1 MLILLRGKRLPLET
15 VKSFGCLWYALAM
28 VTMTDI
34 ARDLKVSVVTVSKVL
49 RNDGK
54 ISPATRKRVLRR
66 AKELNYQ
73 MNWVARSLVTRRT
86 YTIGLL
92 LPNFTHPFFAEI
104 AKSVAETI
112 RPHGYHVIIS
122 YFEEDPELEARETD
136 TLLARQ
142 VDGLIIASAQSPN
155 RVEVFERIQQRK
167 VPYVLIDRP
176 VAGVNAS
183 FVGVNNEVVGRL
195 ATEHLITQGCR
206 RIAHLHGPGTGIAI
220 GRLEGY
226 RQALAKHG
234 RPAPASYIV
243 DGGYGDDTG
252 YEAMRQL
259 LRRHP
264 IPDGVFCYNDPVAI
278 GAIKAIRESGLD
290 VPRDIAVAGAG
301 NVHYSDLLA
310 VPLTTVDQGTSQIG
324 KLAAELLLQR
334 ITSKRFVRPKKIII
348 SPKLVVRLSSQH
360 RYVEKLERATL
371 SIAPTKNS
379 IGRDLGSVK
388 VVSRFG
394 KATRSAAGARPRD

>member
-1 MLILLRGKRLPLET
+1 MP
-15 VKSFGCLWYALAM
+15 

-86 YTIGLL
+86 FTIGLL

-104 AKSVAETI
+104 AKTVAETV

-122 YFEEDPELEARETD
+122 YFEEDPDLEARETD

-142 VDGLIIASAQSPN
+142 VDGLIIASAQTPN
-155 RVEVFERIQQRK
+155 RVEMFERIQQRK
-167 VPYVLIDRP
+167 VPYVLVDRP

-183 FVGVNNEVVGRL
+183 FVGADNEVIGRL
-195 ATEHLITQGCR
+195 ATEHLISQGCR

-226 RQALAKHG
+226 RQALARHG
-234 RPAPASYIV
+234 RPAQSTYIV

-252 YEAMRQL
+252 YAAMRQL
-259 LRRHP
+259 LRRNP
-264 IPDGVFCYNDPVAI
+264 PPDGVFCYNDPVAI
-278 GAIKAIRESGLD
+278 GAIKAIREAGLH
-290 VPRDIAVAGAG
+290 VPGDIAVVGAG

-310 VPLTTVDQGTSQIG
+310 VPLTTVDQGTSHIG
-324 KLAAELLLQR
+324 RRAAELLIQR
-334 ITSKRFVRPKKIII
+334 IVSKRSVRPRKIVIA
-348 SPKLVVRLSSQH
+348 PKLVVRESSLRRQ
-360 RYVEKLERATL
+360 YEKLANSKAGKDSLQASAT
-371 SIAPTKNS
+371 SSNHA
-379 IGRDLGSVK
+379 
-388 VVSRFG
+388 
-394 KATRSAAGARPRD
+394 